1 MGLQSSFED
10 FIMTDYLPL
19 LDFARYLAQETT
31 ALIMPH
37 FYHCVAEFK
46 PDGSEVTE
54 ADRSAERRM
63 RELIHAVYPLH
74 RVLGEEYGSTGPEQG
89 DFQWIL
95 DPVDGTHWLTLGVP
109 TFGTLIGLLEKGK
122 PVVGVIAFPA
132 MQEVVF
138 AAAGF
143 GCWYGGEG
151 VEPVRVSVK
160 RVAKLEEAYC
170 SASGAHHSDIRPAA
184 AGLQVNLS
192 AYIRAAGRFRFIG
205 DCLQHALVCRGRIQA
220 ALDVVMKPWDIAALV
235 PCVEEAGGMATSLS
249 SHSEDV
255 VCGGS
260 LLSSCGG
267 SLHQE
272 ILNKL
277 DS

>member
-1 MGLQSSFED
+1 
-10 FIMTDYLPL
+10 MTDYRPL
-19 LDFARYLAQETT
+19 LDFARHLAQETT

-37 FYHCVAEFK
+37 YYNCIAEFK

-63 RELIHAVYPLH
+63 RELIHAAFPQH
-74 RVLGEEYGSTGPEQG
+74 RVLGEEYGTSGPEQG

-95 DPVDGTHWLTLGVP
+95 DPVDGTHWLPLGVP

-132 MQEVVF
+132 MHEVVY
-138 AAAGF
+138 AAAGM
-143 GCWYGGEG
+143 GCWYASDQVG
-151 VEPVRVSVK
+151 PVKVTVK
-160 RVAKLEEAYC
+160 REEKLAVSYC
-170 SASGAHHSDIRPAA
+170 SASGPHHSDIRPAT
-184 AGLQVNLS
+184 AGIQVNLS
-192 AYIRAAGRFRFIG
+192 AYMRAAGRFRFIG

-249 SHSEDV
+249 SRSEDV
-255 VCGGS
+255 VFGGS

-272 ILNKL
+272 ILTKL
-277 DS
+277 GS

>member
-1 MGLQSSFED
+1 MS
-10 FIMTDYLPL
+10 IMTDYRPL
-19 LDFARYLAQETT
+19 LDFACHLAQETT

-37 FYHCVAEFK
+37 FYNCVAEFK

-63 RELIHAVYPLH
+63 RELIHAAFPQH
-74 RVLGEEYGSTGPEQG
+74 RVLGEEYGTTGPEQG

-95 DPVDGTHWLTLGVP
+95 DPVDGTHWLPLGVP
-109 TFGTLIGLLEKGK
+109 TFGSLIGLLEKGK

-132 MQEVVF
+132 MCEVVY
-138 AAAGF
+138 AAAGL
-143 GCWYGGEG
+143 GCWYAGDQ

-160 RVAKLEEAYC
+160 RVEKLAGSYC
-170 SASGAHHSDIRPAA
+170 SASGPHNSDIRPAVS
-184 AGLQVNLS
+184 GLQVNLS
-192 AYIRAAGRFRFIG
+192 AYVRAAGRFRFIG

-235 PCVEEAGGMATSLS
+235 PCVEEAGGMATALNGR
-249 SHSEDV
+249 SEGV
-255 VCGGS
+255 VFGGN

-272 ILNKL
+272 ILDVL
-277 DS
+277 IGDPGAD